1 MVTFNRAHGLW
12 AMALS
17 FLLAFVLSV
26 FSLPEFFPSAFSYGR
41 PEWVAMVLI
50 YWVIATPHRVGIT
63 VAWSCGLVVDVLKSS
78 LLGQNAL
85 ALIVVAY
92 VATGLYQRMRMFS
105 VWQQG
110 MIVFAI
116 VGLSQLITYWIDS
129 ITGSGNW
136 NLLYLLPS
144 VVSALLWP
152 WVFLALRFLRRRFNV
167 N

>member
-1 MVTFNRAHGLW
+1 MVAFDQAHGLW
-12 AMALS
+12 VVALS
-17 FLLAFVLSV
+17 FLLAFVFSV
-26 FSLPEFFPSAFSYGR
+26 FSLPDLFPPAFSYGR

-50 YWVIATPHRVGIT
+50 YWVIATPHRIGIT
-63 VAWSCGLVVDVLKSS
+63 VAWSCGLLVDVLHSS

-92 VATGLYQRMRMFS
+92 VATSLYQRMRMFS

-110 MIVFAI
+110 VIVFVI
-116 VGLSQLITYWIDS
+116 VGLSQLTTFLIES
-129 ITGSGNW
+129 IAGSGNW
-136 NLLYLLPS
+136 SFLYLLPA

-152 WVFLALRFLRRRFNV
+152 WVFLSLRYLRRRFDV

>member
-12 AMALS
+12 AVALS

-26 FSLPEFFPSAFSYGR
+26 ISLPDFFPSAFSYGR

-92 VATGLYQRMRMFS
+92 VATGNK
-105 VWQQG
+105 VA
-110 MIVFAI
+110 FACCFPGDH
-116 VGLSQLITYWIDS
+116 V
-129 ITGSGNW
+129 
-136 NLLYLLPS
+136 
-144 VVSALLWP
+144 
-152 WVFLALRFLRRRFNV
+152 LALFFCFV
-167 N
+167 IHDG